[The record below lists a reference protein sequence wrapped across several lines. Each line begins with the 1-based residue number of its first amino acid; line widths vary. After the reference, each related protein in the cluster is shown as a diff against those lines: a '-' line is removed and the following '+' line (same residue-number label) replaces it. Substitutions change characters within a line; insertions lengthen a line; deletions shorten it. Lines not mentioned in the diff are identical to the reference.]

1 LRRYNVPVHIEAA
14 RYDIPGLVEA
24 MEAHFLRESSED

>member
-1 LRRYNVPVHIEAA
+1 MRDLELAVDVEAV

-24 MEAHFLRESSED
+24 IRDYYDV